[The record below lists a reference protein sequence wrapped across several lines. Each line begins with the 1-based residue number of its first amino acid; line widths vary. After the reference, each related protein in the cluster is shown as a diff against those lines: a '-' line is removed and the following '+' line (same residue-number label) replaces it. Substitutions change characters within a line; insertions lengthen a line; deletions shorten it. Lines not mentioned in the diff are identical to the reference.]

1 MEDLVSVLD
10 VKKNLYATA
19 MVLVL
24 GAVVAHGQIFSSAQS
39 RSTLKTD
46 PVAFLY
52 PENVTVP
59 AGKPSAVEL
68 HFRVAQGLHI
78 NSHTPSDDYLIP
90 TTFSIPDG
98 AGARLEAAS
107 YPAGSIISLPIDPK
121 TKLSVYTGEFAI
133 TARIVAAAGN
143 RTVQAKLRYQAC
155 DQNQCLP
162 PKTITVPIQVT
173 GK

>member
-1 MEDLVSVLD
+1 MKLTLGRFRIRVC
-10 VKKNLYATA
+10 ATA
-19 MVLVL
+19 TVVAL
-24 GAVVAHGQIFSSAQS
+24 GALAAHGQIFSSAQS
-39 RSTLKTD
+39 RSVLKSD

-52 PENVTVP
+52 PAQVTVP
-59 AGKPSAVEL
+59 VGKPSPVEL

-98 AGARLEAAS
+98 AGARLESAN
-107 YPAGSIISLPIDPK
+107 YPAGTMISLPIDPK
-121 TKLSVYTGEFAI
+121 TRLSVYTGEFAI
-133 TARIVAAAGN
+133 TARIVAAAGSHAVEA
-143 RTVQAKLRYQAC
+143 RLRYQAC

-162 PKTITVPIQVT
+162 PKTITVPVQVT